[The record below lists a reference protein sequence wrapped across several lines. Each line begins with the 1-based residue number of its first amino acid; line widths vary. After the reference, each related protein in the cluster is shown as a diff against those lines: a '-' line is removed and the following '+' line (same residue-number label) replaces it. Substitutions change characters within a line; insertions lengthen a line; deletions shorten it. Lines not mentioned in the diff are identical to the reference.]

1 MRIAYVVRYSL
12 LTLIYIFALFT
23 KVLSSVHFYIQEGSE
38 KCFIQDV
45 PRNIPIYVKYE
56 NSNDLGIQCAI
67 IFKNPEKI
75 EVFSKHVDEKDSKGS
90 VAYLSKVQGEHSVCI
105 RCESSNWFKSEQ
117 LKWKLS
123 IDTGNLSE
131 HLDINSIAS
140 REEAIKVDQ
149 FIKSLNEK
157 VNGIISEAE
166 YEFEKQEK
174 FLHQALRIN
183 HRIIIF
189 SIIQLL
195 LASAITYFSII
206 YMKIFL
212 EKQRVI

>member
-1 MRIAYVVRYSL
+1 MKIGYVVRYL
-12 LTLIYIFALFT
+12 FLILIFLNLFT
-23 KVLSSVHFYIQEGSE
+23 KVFSFVHFYIQEGSE
-38 KCFIQDV
+38 KCFIQDI

-56 NSNDLGIQCAI
+56 NTNNLGIQCVI

-75 EVFSKHVDEKDSKGS
+75 EVFSKHVDEKENKGN
-90 VAYLSKVQGEHSVCI
+90 VAYLSTVQGEHSVCV

-131 HLDINSIAS
+131 HLDVNSIAS
-140 REEAIKVDQ
+140 KEEAIKVDQ
-149 FIKSLNEK
+149 FIQSLNVK
-157 VNGIISEAE
+157 VSGIMSEGE

-183 HRIIIF
+183 HKIIIF
-189 SIIQLL
+189 SIVQLF

-206 YMKIFL
+206 YMRNFL
-212 EKQRVI
+212 KKQRVI